1 MGLFGRNQKQAQ
13 EPESIEG
20 EGTHGSVDDDQEQ
33 TSTQAGTPSSERR
46 HTGPWDLGDDY
57 PDVPRVDLG
66 ALRLPQVEGLRIQ
79 VQADPGSGVVSQ
91 LSLVSE
97 DSAVQIQ
104 PYAAPRSAGMWDD
117 IRGQL
122 KSSINSA
129 GGLVEEVSGNYGI
142 ELHAQVTNAEGK
154 QQPARFCGI
163 EGPRWFVR
171 LVFLGRAARDNAA
184 AATME
189 QAIADIVVVRGDE
202 AMPMGKALD
211 IRVPVG
217 QQGESAPLA
226 ENAEKTPQRPPITL
240 PDRGPEITETR

>member
-1 MGLFGRNQKQAQ
+1 
-13 EPESIEG
+13 
-20 EGTHGSVDDDQEQ
+20 
-33 TSTQAGTPSSERR
+33 
-46 HTGPWDLGDDY
+46 
-57 PDVPRVDLG
+57 
-66 ALRLPQVEGLRIQ
+66 LRIQ
-79 VQADPGSGVVSQ
+79 VQADPGSGTVSQ
-91 LSLVSE
+91 ISLVTE

-163 EGPRWFVR
+163 DGPRWFVR
-171 LVFLGRAARDNAA
+171 LVFLGRAARDGAA

-189 QAIADIVVVRGDE
+189 QAISDIVVVRGDE

-211 IRVPVG
+211 MRVPVG
-217 QQGESAPLA
+217 QPADATPVPDNGTNS
-226 ENAEKTPQRPPITL
+226 PQRPPITL
-240 PDRGPEITETR
+240 PERGPEITETR